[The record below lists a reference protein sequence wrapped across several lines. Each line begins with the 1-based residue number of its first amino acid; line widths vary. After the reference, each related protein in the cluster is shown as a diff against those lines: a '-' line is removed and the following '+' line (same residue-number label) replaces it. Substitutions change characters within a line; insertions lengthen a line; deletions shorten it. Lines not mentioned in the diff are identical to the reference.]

1 MKTIS
6 SPPIAILPL
15 CLALFAWNIAFFSF
29 LGWKPP
35 FPYNAQRYFEIY
47 LLTNLLCLL
56 PFLPWRL
63 QFTCTFKYIIGVAA
77 TLAALVLWQADNPWL
92 AWRELLQYIGLCAAV
107 VAVAKIRAHAT
118 AAVFDKAAMLGLV
131 LLAAGFLL
139 ITLEGLFFALFYRL
153 MDWAIIFDAFINVRF
168 YAELQFI
175 LLLLL
180 PAAFIAMPTKASRGA
195 VFVISALSWGLLLFS
210 GTRSALVVFPVVLL
224 AVLLFGRKA
233 ALQWL
238 KTLLWQLLCGVLVY
252 VLLRFAVVWY
262 LGESAAA
269 QGSMSLMRSSSSGRV
284 ALWQEAWQLF
294 VANPWLGAG
303 PGAFACHTQALVA
316 TPHNLLF
323 MLLSEWGGLMTLL
336 SAAFGLLVIKHMATK
351 LPATTPDNYLRFS
364 LFAVVIAVPTA
375 SMMQGMIVTPLSQ
388 LLIVLTLGWTLHEFA
403 AHRFVVAQ
411 DRQWQVRRFAY
422 GGMVLMGLLA
432 TLYMT
437 RADLALQE
445 KLLVSPDGTIILSY
459 GPRYWTEGHDHCEE
473 WLRNAPH
480 RQMFYEDDNK

>member
-1 MKTIS
+1 MKIKTS
-6 SPPIAILPL
+6 YPTHLLPL
-15 CLALFAWNIAFFSF
+15 FLALLAWNIAFFSF

-35 FPYNAQRYFEIY
+35 FPYNAQRYFELF
-47 LLTNLLCLL
+47 LLSNLLCLL
-56 PFLPWRL
+56 PFLSWRL
-63 QFTCTFKYIIGVAA
+63 VLSPLIA
-77 TLAALVLWQADNPWL
+77 TGLACLLALAVLVLWHADNHWL
-92 AWRELLQYIGLCAAV
+92 AWRELLQYIGLGAAMV
-107 VAVAKIRAHAT
+107 VVAKIRAHST
-118 AAVFDKAAMLGLV
+118 AQAFDQAAMLGV
-131 LLAAGFLL
+131 ALLAGGFLF
-139 ITLEGLFFALFYRL
+139 ITLEGFAFALIYEL

-224 AVLLFGRKA
+224 TVLLFGRKA
-233 ALQWL
+233 ALPWL

-323 MLLSEWGGLMTLL
+323 MLLSEWGILITLL
-336 SAAFGLLVIKHMATK
+336 SAAFGLLVIKHMAAK
-351 LPATTPDNYLRFS
+351 LPATIPDNYLRFS

-375 SMMQGMIVTPLSQ
+375 SMMQGMIITPLSQ
-388 LLIVLTLGWTLHEFA
+388 LLVVLTLGWALHEFA

-411 DRQWQVRRFAY
+411 DRQWQVRRLAY

-437 RADLALQE
+437 KADLALQE
-445 KLLVSPDGTIILSY
+445 KLLVSPDDTIILSY

-480 RQMFYEDDNK
+480 RQMFYEDENK